1 MKTDERAAASQRPLV
16 SVLIPVYNAERYL
29 ARCLDSVL
37 QQTYENVQVVAVDD
51 GSRDGSAALLDT
63 YAELHP
69 QVLVEHQAN
78 AGAAAARNR
87 AIELAEGEYLCFLD
101 NDDWLDLGLL
111 EAFVDAALS
120 TGAEVVCGG
129 YRRPTQDGKVLF
141 EAVPHEGD
149 EWAPY
154 LVEAAW
160 AKLYRSDYV
169 RSQGFRFLP
178 TNIDEDL
185 FFTLP
190 SILLAER
197 VAIVPTA
204 GYNWFYNTESVSNTS
219 QRSSEGLR
227 FEMTMNDILGELDRR
242 GIVPPTIV
250 CHYFVRLV
258 TWFLLFTC
266 AGDGRLLARQNLRHY
281 AAWLDDRFPGWR
293 GEPYASPRHPTGD
306 ALANR
311 LAVWLFARHRH
322 LFALALDLYVMVGRR
337 GR

>member
-1 MKTDERAAASQRPLV
+1 METDGGGVVPETPLV

-37 QQTYENVQVVAVDD
+37 HQTYKNVQVVVVDD
-51 GSRDGSAALLDT
+51 GSRDGSAAMLDA
-63 YAELHP
+63 YAELYP
-69 QVLVEHQAN
+69 QVLVEHQEN

-87 AIELAEGEYLCFLD
+87 AIELAEGAYLCFLD
-101 NDDWLDLGLL
+101 NDDWLDADLL
-111 EAFVDAALS
+111 QAFVDAACT

-141 EAVPHEGD
+141 EAVPHEGE

-190 SILLAER
+190 SILLAKQ

-258 TWFLLFTC
+258 TWFLLYTC
-266 AGDGRLLARQNLRHY
+266 AGDGRSLARRNLRHY
-281 AAWLDDRFPGWR
+281 AAWLDSRFPGWR
-293 GEPYASPRHPTGD
+293 SEPYASPRHPTGD
-306 ALANR
+306 APANR
-311 LAVWLFARHRH
+311 LAVWLFARHRR
-322 LFALALDLYVMVGRR
+322 LFALALDIYGMVGRR